1 MMNKSE
7 YTEKL
12 SDEIFDLFLTLNK
25 EEKSLVLDF
34 AKQLVF
40 EEQKNGNNE

>member
-1 MMNKSE
+1 MMNK
-7 YTEKL
+7 

-34 AKQLVF
+34 VKQLVF
-40 EEQKNGNNE
+40 EEQKSCNNQ